1 MIWVYKYDEK
11 FIWMPTEDILIDLE
25 NGEEI
30 PEGYTPVKP
39 QGGLF
44 IATFDPEKEEWFEGA
59 TQEYID
65 SLFPE
70 AAPTELELVRQQQ
83 AELVFTLMMKGVI

>member
-1 MIWVYKYDEK
+1 MIWVYKYDDD
-11 FIWMPTEDILIDLE
+11 FIYLPSADILLDIE

-44 IATFDPEKEEWFEGA
+44 IATFDPDKGEWFEGA

-65 SLFPE
+65 SLFPK
-70 AAPTELELVRQQQ
+70 APPTEIEVLRQQH
-83 AELVFTLMMKGVI
+83 AELVFTLMMGGVI

>member
-1 MIWVYKYDEK
+1 MIRAYKYDENYV
-11 FIWMPTEDILIDLE
+11 WEETGEILVDVE

-30 PEGYTPVKP
+30 PEGYTAVRP
-39 QGGLF
+39 QDGLF
-44 IATFDPEKEEWFEGA
+44 IKTFDPEKEEWCEGA

-70 AAPTELELVRQQQ
+70 AAPSELEIVRQQQ

>member
-1 MIWVYKYDEK
+1 MIRAYKYDENYV
-11 FIWMPTEDILIDLE
+11 WQPAEEILVDVE
-25 NGEEI
+25 NGEEV
-30 PEGYTPVKP
+30 PEGFTSAKP
-39 QGGLF
+39 QDGLF
-44 IATFDPEKEEWFEGA
+44 IATFNPDKEEWFEGA

-70 AAPTELELVRQQQ
+70 AAPSELEIVRQQQ

>member
-1 MIWVYKYDEK
+1 MIRVYKYDENYV
-11 FIWMPTEDILIDLE
+11 WQAAGEILVDTE

-39 QGGLF
+39 QDGLF